1 MRKKK
6 KSRFWTFCFSFIP
19 GAVEMYMGF
28 MKMGLS
34 LMSMFFAVCFIS
46 AVLNVGPL
54 LFIAVIAWFYSFFHA
69 RNMAGLSQ
77 EELDV
82 TEDTYLLDFTP
93 FLSDN
98 MKNVIANQKA
108 IAWCLLVIG
117 IYLVWKSAFSAARWI
132 FPWQVYD
139 YINGLENILTRGI
152 LGVVIIYIGYRLIKG
167 KKTELFGSAKDA
179 DSESAAEKPAWK
191 TEKKQELILKE
202 GKNDGNDNQY
212 NSQDTSENGKEA

>member
-6 KSRFWTFCFSFIP
+6 RNSFWTFCFSFIP

-34 LMSMFFAVCFIS
+34 LMSLFFAVCFIT
-46 AVLNVGPL
+46 AMLNVGPL
-54 LFIAVIAWFYSFFHA
+54 LFVAVIAWFYGFFHA

-77 EELDV
+77 EELDT

-108 IAWCLLVIG
+108 IAWCLVIVG
-117 IYLVWKSAFSAARWI
+117 IYLVWQSVFSAARW
-132 FPWQVYD
+132 FLPWQAYD
-139 YINGLENILTRGI
+139 YVNAINDVLTRGI
-152 LGVVIIYIGYRLIKG
+152 FGAAIIYIGYRLIKG
-167 KKTELFGSAKDA
+167 KKMELFDSVKDA
-179 DSESAAEKPAWK
+179 ASGFADVKGAEEP
-191 TEKKQELILKE
+191 ENKQVLTLEE
-202 GKNDGNDNQY
+202 GKNDGNDQY
-212 NSQDTSENGKEA
+212 NSHDTSENSKEA